1 MRTPRGTHLSG
12 EAPAVH
18 EGLCLHVKGW
28 AAGETHLHGGEEPL
42 HGGDEAAQG
51 AGGHLQVQLG
61 DVDVRGVAL
70 DHVPPQILRLRHL
83 SNRATAALT
92 TIA

>member
-1 MRTPRGTHLSG
+1 M
-12 EAPAVH
+12 
-18 EGLCLHVKGW
+18 
-28 AAGETHLHGGEEPL
+28 HLHGGEEAL

-61 DVDVRGVAL
+61 DVDVGGVAL

-83 SNRATAALT
+83 FTHGTASLNNHCVT
-92 TIA
+92 CRQV